1 VHSAKIKLAKDVDL
15 RTIARGT
22 PGFSGAE
29 LANLLNEGAL
39 LAARANKPQVD
50 MEDLEEARD
59 KVRWGGERRSMALSD
74 EEKEITA
81 WHESGHALLTVL
93 LPHTDPLHKVTIIPR
108 GQALGATMSLPKD
121 DVRNRTRN
129 QLVSMIAMAMGGRV
143 AEKLITGDISTG
155 AAGDIKMATQLARN
169 MVCHWGMSE
178 RLGSVLYGEDNE
190 YVLLGRDMVR
200 SKEYSNETAHLI
212 DEEIKRFVQEG
223 YELAEDLILKNKD
236 KVELIAKNLLENET
250 LSGEEVTFIIENG
263 RMPDPPKLEDQL
275 NSADEE
281 KTEDDQEEAPEKE

>member
-1 VHSAKIKLAKDVDL
+1 
-15 RTIARGT
+15 
-22 PGFSGAE
+22 
-29 LANLLNEGAL
+29 
-39 LAARANKPQVD
+39 
-50 MEDLEEARD
+50 
-59 KVRWGGERRSMALSD
+59 
-74 EEKEITA
+74 
-81 WHESGHALLTVL
+81 
-93 LPHTDPLHKVTIIPR
+93 
-108 GQALGATMSLPKD
+108 
-121 DVRNRTRN
+121 
-129 QLVSMIAMAMGGRV
+129 MIAMAMGGRV

-281 KTEDDQEEAPEKE
+281 KIEDDQEQPPEKE